1 MISGMEEGRKDEM
14 VIPDIDD
21 ETLATLIK
29 YVYTDKLEMT
39 ENQDLQ
45 KMINA
50 AVNYDLPGLVTLICD
65 QMREKD
71 LKGEKIADLL
81 ISAYKHGKKE
91 LKELAVERI
100 KANRLICQEEGFK
113 QRMEAVHGAA
123 ATMWID
129 LLKDL

>member
-14 VIPDIDD
+14 VIPDIDE

>member
-14 VIPDIDD
+14 VIPDIDE

-81 ISAYKHGKKE
+81 ISAYEHGKKE

>member
-14 VIPDIDD
+14 VIPDIDE

-45 KMINA
+45 KMITA

>member
-1 MISGMEEGRKDEM
+1 MLSGMEEGRKDEM
-14 VIPDIDD
+14 VIPDIDE